1 MNKHIPTLTHVIYL
15 MLMYVP
21 AESAATTIDI
31 NPKCWESCVGVDALL
46 QQWSDNRTTDRY
58 HEVVRGGPLKAYLG
72 EPWACSG
79 TGGWSLSRWGWNCG
93 EGMRWSSMV
102 LWLVV
107 SGGGELV

>member
-46 QQWSDNRTTDRY
+46 QQWSDKTGEQNAAVE
-58 HEVVRGGPLKAYLG
+58 HKLG
-72 EPWACSG
+72 LDAAES
-79 TGGWSLSRWGWNCG
+79 
-93 EGMRWSSMV
+93 
-102 LWLVV
+102 
-107 SGGGELV
+107 